1 MTNPAAEQGWSAVDL
16 NGTGISMY
24 PVPTEKMTNDVA
36 QIFRDVRD
44 GWQKLNGEIESLE
57 GKLGDGPMG
66 KPVREQYN
74 PAVQQ
79 IRKHVPKTNKLLG
92 KVSEA
97 GTKSVPLYVEAD
109 LDASYQFGF

>member
-1 MTNPAAEQGWSAVDL
+1 MTNPAAEQGWSAIDL

-24 PVPTEKMTNDVA
+24 PMPTEKVTNEVA
-36 QIFRDVRD
+36 RLFREVRD
-44 GWQKLNGEIESLE
+44 GWAAANSKIESLE

-74 PAVQQ
+74 PAVKQ
-79 IRKHVPKTNKLLG
+79 IREVVPPTTKQLG
-92 KVSEA
+92 KISEA

-109 LDASYQFGF
+109 LDAGYQFGF